1 MYNYSI
7 EVMTDVK
14 KLAKSLKVKSAL
26 IIRTITKMGI
36 ICEHRNGKRILIIS
50 PEQQNLIIDTL
61 IFERKVTEIILPS
74 KLNHVESKEEQ
85 YEQFREFK
93 KKTYGKAI

>member
-1 MYNYSI
+1 
-7 EVMTDVK
+7 MTDVK
-14 KLAKSLKVKSAL
+14 QLAKSLKVKPAL
-26 IIRTITKMGI
+26 IIRTITKLGI

-74 KLNHVESKEEQ
+74 KMNHVESREELF
-85 YEQFREFK
+85 EKFREFK
-93 KKTYGKAI
+93 KETYGSTVTI

>member
-1 MYNYSI
+1 
-7 EVMTDVK
+7 MTDVK
-14 KLAKSLKVKSAL
+14 KLAKSLKVNPAL
-26 IIRTITKMGI
+26 IIRTIAKIGI

-74 KLNHVESKEEQ
+74 KMNHVETKEEL

-93 KKTYGKAI
+93 KNTYTK